1 MGFREC
7 ALEGLVDKADKR
19 MHRVVITG
27 ATGVVGMALIGKC
40 VELGIEAVVLVNPN
54 STRLERIPSDPLVN
68 VVKCGLEGFATAD
81 ARSLGIPAIESDE
94 LNIGSVVSN
103 TAETGAH
110 YADVMFHLAWGGTFG
125 DARNDKSLQDKN
137 HDYALDAVRL
147 AKRLG
152 CSVFVGAGSQAEY
165 GRVSGKLT
173 ADTPC
178 NPENEYGRSKLRTS
192 VDTRALCKELGIRH
206 VWPRILSVYGPYDGE
221 KTMVMSVISELLAG
235 RKPALTAGEQQWDF
249 LYASDAT
256 TALMLLAEKGK
267 DGGIYPIG
275 SGVARPLREYIEIIR
290 DEIDPALPL
299 GIGEVPYSD
308 KQVMYLCADI
318 SKLCEDTGFAPS
330 VSFREGIRRTIDHCK
345 IAGQS

>member
-1 MGFREC
+1 MR
-7 ALEGLVDKADKR
+7 
-19 MHRVVITG
+19 RVVITG
-27 ATGVVGMALIGKC
+27 ATGVVGMALINKC
-40 VELGIEAVVLVNPN
+40 IELGIEAVVLVNPN
-54 STRLERIPSDPLVN
+54 STRLGRIPSDPLVK
-68 VVKCGLEGFATAD
+68 VIKCGLEDLAVADERSIGLTSLEPDGSGSSGDASCYAD
-81 ARSLGIPAIESDE
+81 A
-94 LNIGSVVSN
+94 
-103 TAETGAH
+103 
-110 YADVMFHLAWGGTFG
+110 MFHLAWGGTFG
-125 DARNDKSLQDKN
+125 AARNDKALQDKN

-147 AKRLG
+147 AGRLG
-152 CSVFVGAGSQAEY
+152 CSVFVGVGSQAEY

-345 IAGQS
+345 IAGKLQGNIRKK